1 MTCLVSSPLFA
12 VVTAWAMIAMKAT
25 TATPIM
31 SAADVVAVRPGFRR
45 AFSLASVPG
54 RPAKRRSGAPAIS
67 TIGPTSRLADA
78 AVPRIRASEPIA
90 ISISRVFALEG
101 FPSTP

>member
-1 MTCLVSSPLFA
+1 MAVTLETPGTPFTRAASALSRLAPSAFACTTYAAVTCFVSSPLFA
-12 VVTAWAMIAMKAT
+12 LVTAWAMIAMKAT

-54 RPAKRRSGAPAIS
+54 RPAKRR
-67 TIGPTSRLADA
+67 
-78 AVPRIRASEPIA
+78 AVPRRP
-90 ISISRVFALEG
+90 
-101 FPSTP
+101 